1 MEEAPYEWVRAFRA
15 SLFGLP
21 PARAA
26 LAARF
31 EFSHDEVAFSAA
43 ESELD
48 AIHETLRTSIESV
61 NRILSGGTGR

>member
-26 LAARF
+26 LASRF
-31 EFSHDEVAFSAA
+31 EFSHDEVAYTAA
-43 ESELD
+43 DSEIE
-48 AIHETLRTSIESV
+48 AINETLRTSIEAV